1 MRSKDLDAKLA
12 ERALRHGWDV
22 PEELKGPLIAR
33 LNELAMSTDPA
44 IGARE
49 KISAAK
55 ALLLAD
61 KLGLESIRTAI
72 VADNHDGVVERL
84 RAIERQL
91 DAKDEGRDGDEDEDL
106 EGGRRS

>member
-1 MRSKDLDAKLA
+1 MRSKDLDAQLA

-22 PEELKGPLIAR
+22 PEALKGPLIAR
-33 LNELAMSTDPA
+33 LNELAMSTDPT

-61 KLGLESIRTAI
+61 KLGLEAIRTAI

-91 DAKDEGRDGDEDEDL
+91 DARDEGRDGDEDEDL
-106 EGGRRS
+106 EGERRS

>member
-1 MRSKDLDAKLA
+1 MRSKDLESKLA

-91 DAKDEGRDGDEDEDL
+91 DAKAEGRDEDEDL
-106 EGGRRS
+106 EGGS

>member
-12 ERALRHGWDV
+12 ERALRNGWNV

-55 ALLLAD
+55 VLLLAD

-72 VADNHDGVVERL
+72 VADNHDGLVQRL
-84 RAIERQL
+84 EAIKRQL
-91 DAKDEGRDGDEDEDL
+91 DAQDEDEDEDEDL
-106 EGGRRS
+106 EGEG

>member
-1 MRSKDLDAKLA
+1 MRSKDLEAKLA

-44 IGARE
+44 IGSRE
-49 KISAAK
+49 KISAMK
-55 ALLLAD
+55 VLLLAD
-61 KLGLESIRTAI
+61 KLGLESIRVAI
-72 VADNHDGVVERL
+72 VADDHDGLVERL

-91 DAKDEGRDGDEDEDL
+91 DARDENKDEGEDL
-106 EGGRRS
+106 R

>member
-1 MRSKDLDAKLA
+1 MRSKDLEAKLA

-22 PEELKGPLIAR
+22 PEELKGPLIAK

-55 ALLLAD
+55 VLLLAD

-72 VADNHDGVVERL
+72 GADRHDGVVERL
-84 RAIERQL
+84 QAIEKQL
-91 DAKDEGRDGDEDEDL
+91 DAKDEDKDEDPD
-106 EGGRRS
+106 

>member
-1 MRSKDLDAKLA
+1 MVRSATAGTSPK
-12 ERALRHGWDV
+12 GS
-22 PEELKGPLIAR
+22 KGPLIAR

-55 ALLLAD
+55 VLLLAD

-84 RAIERQL
+84 QAIERQL
-91 DAKDEGRDGDEDEDL
+91 DAKDEDKEEDL
-106 EGGRRS
+106 D

>member
-1 MRSKDLDAKLA
+1 MRSKDLEAKLA

-55 ALLLAD
+55 VLLLAD
-61 KLGLESIRTAI
+61 KLGLESIRTSI

-84 RAIERQL
+84 QAIERHL
-91 DAKDEGRDGDEDEDL
+91 DTTGEDKDESEEL
-106 EGGRRS
+106 E

>member
-22 PEELKGPLIAR
+22 PEALKGPLIAK
-33 LNELAMSTDPA
+33 LHELAMSADPT

-72 VADNHDGVVERL
+72 VADAHDGVVERL
-84 RAIERQL
+84 RALERRL
-91 DAKDEGRDGDEDEDL
+91 DARDEGRAEDNDQDEDL
-106 EGGRRS
+106 EGGG

>member
-12 ERALRHGWDV
+12 ERALRNGWNV

-55 ALLLAD
+55 VLLLAD

-72 VADNHDGVVERL
+72 VADNHDGLVERL
-84 RAIERQL
+84 QAIERQM
-91 DAKDEGRDGDEDEDL
+91 DAKDEDEGQDEDEVLD
-106 EGGRRS
+106 

>member
-55 ALLLAD
+55 VLLLAD

-72 VADNHDGVVERL
+72 VADNHDSFVERL
-84 RAIERQL
+84 QAIEKQM
-91 DAKDEGRDGDEDEDL
+91 DAKDEDQDEEEVLD
-106 EGGRRS
+106 

>member
-1 MRSKDLDAKLA
+1 MRSRDLEAKLA

-22 PEELKGPLIAR
+22 PEGLKGPLLAR
-33 LNELAMSTDPA
+33 LNELAMSTDMA
-44 IGARE
+44 IGTRE

-72 VADNHDGVVERL
+72 VADNHDGLIKRL
-84 RAIERQL
+84 QAIERQL
-91 DAKDEGRDGDEDEDL
+91 DANDEGEGDDEDTEDL
-106 EGGRRS
+106 D

>member
-1 MRSKDLDAKLA
+1 MRSKDLEAKLA

-33 LNELAMSTDPA
+33 LNELAMSTNPA

-49 KISAAK
+49 KISAMK
-55 ALLLAD
+55 VLLLAD
-61 KLGLESIRTAI
+61 KLGLESIRVAI
-72 VADNHDGVVERL
+72 VADDHDGLVERL

-91 DAKDEGRDGDEDEDL
+91 DARDEDKEEDL
-106 EGGRRS
+106 H

>member
-1 MRSKDLDAKLA
+1 
-12 ERALRHGWDV
+12 
-22 PEELKGPLIAR
+22 
-33 LNELAMSTDPA
+33 MSTDPA

-55 ALLLAD
+55 AMLLAD

-91 DAKDEGRDGDEDEDL
+91 DAKDEGRNDDEDDDEDL
-106 EGGRRS
+106 EGDRRS